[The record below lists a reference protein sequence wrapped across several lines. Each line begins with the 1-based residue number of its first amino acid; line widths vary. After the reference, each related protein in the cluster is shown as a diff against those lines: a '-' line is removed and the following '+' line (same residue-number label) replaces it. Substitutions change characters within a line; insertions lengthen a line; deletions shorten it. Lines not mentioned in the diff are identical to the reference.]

1 MANGPERQEI
11 IDRMVELLRHD
22 APWVWSFFP
31 KDYTLHHGWVHNRK
45 PNQIANNSLKYQRLD
60 PALRA
65 ERRRAWNPPVV
76 WPLALIAAALLLT
89 VLPAVIVYRRRER
102 RTATGGA

>member
-1 MANGPERQEI
+1 M
-11 IDRMVELLRHD
+11 IDRMIALLRHD

-45 PNQIANNSLKYQRLD
+45 PNQIANNGLKYQRLE

-65 ERRRAWNPPVV
+65 QQRRAWNPPVL
-76 WPLALIAAALLLT
+76 WPLALLAGVLALGAW
-89 VLPAVIVYRRRER
+89 PAVSAYRRRER
-102 RTATGGA
+102 RTAVAGERA